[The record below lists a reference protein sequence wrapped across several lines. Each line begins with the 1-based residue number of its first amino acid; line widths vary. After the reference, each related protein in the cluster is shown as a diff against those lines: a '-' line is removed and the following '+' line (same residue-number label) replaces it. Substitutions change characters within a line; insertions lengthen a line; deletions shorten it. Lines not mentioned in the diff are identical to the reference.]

1 MRVSQKQ
8 RFLKLM
14 RMEKVYP
21 ADIDREQLS
30 DSSPKELLSLLS
42 FSEFLR
48 LKEEVKAG
56 HTGSNLPHCHT

>member
-1 MRVSQKQ
+1 
-8 RFLKLM
+8 M
-14 RMEKVYP
+14 RMEKIYP
-21 ADIDREQLS
+21 ADIDREKLS
-30 DSSPKELLSLLS
+30 DSSSKELLSLLS